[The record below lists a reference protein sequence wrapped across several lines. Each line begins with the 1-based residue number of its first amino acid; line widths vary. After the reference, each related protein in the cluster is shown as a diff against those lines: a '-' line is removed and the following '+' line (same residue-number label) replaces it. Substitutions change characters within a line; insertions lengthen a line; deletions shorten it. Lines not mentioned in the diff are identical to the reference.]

1 MTIRETSA
9 CPFCGQAHSGTAC
22 NHALDSLD
30 MEDHGHLINEATGE
44 IGKLQSEITRLE
56 RELAEARKEKV
67 CQCDDYEK
75 EMKHIDSFFVLGY
88 VHGMKFTGKQFAYCP
103 YCGGRIEE

>member
-44 IGKLQSEITRLE
+44 IGKLQSEINRQIRKLHSSILWSPKSSKHGTR
-56 RELAEARKEKV
+56 
-67 CQCDDYEK
+67 
-75 EMKHIDSFFVLGY
+75 
-88 VHGMKFTGKQFAYCP
+88 
-103 YCGGRIEE
+103 